1 MSSSERQ
8 SITAQVNAI
17 EKRFGT
23 GPTYSLRDQA
33 AILSGELPEWVL
45 RIQRLIPPNE
55 GGAFAARV
63 IADLRKL
70 RAELW
75 PKVRFSEHETTPPVA
90 ANLGEEHK

>member
-1 MSSSERQ
+1 MSGPVERKPLLPQ
-8 SITAQVNAI
+8 ITAI

-23 GPTYSLRDQA
+23 GPTYSLREQA

-45 RIQRLIPPNE
+45 RIRRLLPERE

-63 IADLRKL
+63 IDDLKKL

-75 PKVRFSEHETTPPVA
+75 PKVRFSEQETTPPLA
-90 ANLGEEHK
+90 EKATGDH